1 MTAAAATPGAAKLN
15 AGSETTKGGDA
26 MDEALIASAILRGPD
41 AIIVADRTGAVT
53 FWNSGAER
61 IFGFTSAEALGRS
74 LDLIIPER
82 LRNRHWIGWDAVMKS
97 GHSRYGDG
105 DLLAVPSLRSDGT
118 PISVE
123 FTIHPI
129 QDEQGQMIGI
139 AATLR
144 DGTARFTEMR
154 ALRKQVGELTARAEL
169 KAEA

>member
-1 MTAAAATPGAAKLN
+1 MTTDAVTPGADA
-15 AGSETTKGGDA
+15 SSTRGGDIV
-26 MDEALIASAILRGPD
+26 DEALIAQAILRGPD
-41 AIIVADRTGAVT
+41 AIIVADRSGAIT

-61 IFGFTSAEALGRS
+61 IFGFTSAQALGQS

-82 LRNRHWIGWDAVMKS
+82 LRNRHWVGWDAVMAS

-129 QDEQGQMIGI
+129 HDDQGEMIGI

-154 ALRKQVGELTARAEL
+154 ALRRQVDAMTAHAN
-169 KAEA
+169 ATAAV